1 MVQEHRIDPDLFDVF
16 VRDLAS
22 GWTTPSAIWKP
33 EQIDAVDVNRIPG
46 YVPLIAHD
54 HSGSACGF
62 PGYSGHSLLP
72 LESPLMGEIPRHLCS
87 CILFSSLLWLSPA
100 SAARS
105 DAEEFAAPLQA
116 APTASTAPQRSVSRA
131 RMVKNAA
138 TGEMAFHAK
147 TAQGAIAAAISQRAA
162 GCQLISF
169 GGTGLGWLRLGWPIM
184 QPPTIRS
191 PRDEASARRVSS
203 VHRGANP
210 PERMLADVI
219 PGSPATNHRNPG
231 AE

>member
-1 MVQEHRIDPDLFDVF
+1 
-16 VRDLAS
+16 
-22 GWTTPSAIWKP
+22 
-33 EQIDAVDVNRIPG
+33 
-46 YVPLIAHD
+46 
-54 HSGSACGF
+54 
-62 PGYSGHSLLP
+62 
-72 LESPLMGEIPRHLCS
+72 MGEIPRHLCS

-169 GGTGLGWLRLGWPIM
+169 GGTGLGWVATGVANYAATDNPVATR
-184 QPPTIRS
+184 RS
-191 PRDEASARRVSS
+191 QREARFKAFAIGDVEKNTVEHDGTVGARAGFR
-203 VHRGANP
+203 
-210 PERMLADVI
+210 
-219 PGSPATNHRNPG
+219 PAEKPFAAARSTDLEFPLP
-231 AE
+231 